1 MMPNVLVVDDS
12 AVDRRLV
19 GGILGK
25 GPNIEVQFAEDGVD
39 ALTRMKEAEPDLVL
53 TDMQMPRMDGLKLVK
68 AIGLHH
74 QGVPVI
80 LMTGKGS
87 EQIAVYALEQGAAGY
102 VPKSQLSD
110 RLVDTVLNVLA
121 RSHQDL
127 SYERLIRCSTYTE
140 FAFELE
146 NDPSL
151 IDPLVDLV
159 QQMVLGM
166 GICGT
171 RGRLRVGVALEQAL
185 LNAIFHGNLGIEYD
199 DLQTAREN
207 LVRGVD
213 DDLIQQRAAEP
224 ERRDRRV
231 HIGVKISR
239 TEARFVVRD
248 EGRGFDVAAMPKSS
262 DPGALVQD
270 GGRGLILMGTFM
282 DEVTYNDAG
291 NEVTMVKRAAD

>member
-1 MMPNVLVVDDS
+1 MPNVLVVDDS

>member
-1 MMPNVLVVDDS
+1 MNHLNLPKWQLIAIP
-12 AVDRRLV
+12 AVSI
-19 GGILGK
+19 ILGVFYFGK
-25 GPNIEVQFAEDGVD
+25 YYVADE
-39 ALTRMKEAEPDLVL
+39 L
-53 TDMQMPRMDGLKLVK
+53 
-68 AIGLHH
+68 
-74 QGVPVI
+74 I
-80 LMTGKGS
+80 LARQQVAS
-87 EQIAVYALEQGAAGY
+87 LEQ
-102 VPKSQLSD
+102 
-110 RLVDTVLNVLA
+110 
-121 RSHQDL
+121 
-127 SYERLIRCSTYTE
+127 
-140 FAFELE
+140 
-146 NDPSL
+146 
-151 IDPLVDLV
+151 
-159 QQMVLGM
+159 
-166 GICGT
+166 
-171 RGRLRVGVALEQAL
+171 
-185 LNAIFHGNLGIEYD
+185 

>member
-1 MMPNVLVVDDS
+1 MPNVLVVDDS

-166 GICGT
+166 GVCGT

-213 DDLIQQRAAEP
+213 DDLIQRRAAEP

>member
-1 MMPNVLVVDDS
+1 MPNVLVVDDS

-166 GICGT
+166 EVCGT

>member
-1 MMPNVLVVDDS
+1 MPNVLVVDDS

-166 GICGT
+166 GICDT

-199 DLQTAREN
+199 DLQAAREN
-207 LVRGVD
+207 LVRGVN

-239 TEARFVVRD
+239 IEARFVVRD

-282 DEVTYNDAG
+282 DEVAYNDAG
-291 NEVTMVKRAAD
+291 NEVTMVKRAAG

>member
-1 MMPNVLVVDDS
+1 MPNVLVVDDS

-166 GICGT
+166 GVCGT